1 VVVVCVVFFG
11 ADDSVGFIVVS
22 GVVVVGASVS
32 VVGAIVVSVGTWVEG
47 VFSTLTFSTELFM

>member
-1 VVVVCVVFFG
+1 VVFFG